1 MEAALALCRFAH
13 FLAAMVAFGTS
24 AYLWLLAPDALRRAL
39 SFDLRGVLRAA
50 GLVVLLSAIL
60 WLALESGGFA
70 GDWSAAWDPEM
81 IEGVLFGTEFGR
93 LWQVRLVLCAVL
105 AAALALRAG
114 EHWALRT
121 ALAALTLASLG
132 LTGHALLQ
140 TGGLG
145 ALHRGNDALHLLC
158 GGAWIG
164 GLLPFAL
171 CLRKFARPELR
182 AEALSAMMRY
192 SRYGHF
198 FVPLV
203 VLSGMTNVALTTGVL
218 PFPVSSPYRALL
230 LAKIALVASLVA
242 LALVNRYVIVARCTP
257 AATMLRALWTTTVA
271 EIALGTVVIGLV
283 SLFGLW
289 DPA

>member
-1 MEAALALCRFAH
+1 VEAALALCRFAH

-158 GGAWIG
+158 GGAWTG

-242 LALVNRYVIVARCTP
+242 LALVNRYVIVARCAP